1 MGISLFYKIGSA
13 KAGEYV
19 NSDEYNTQTES
30 ERSERLNEI
39 YKDANLELEVLQGE
53 TSDIIDTHGRGAVED
68 EEGGY
73 DYDEENDPEDVSY
86 GDEGLDNEQEMIF
99 NE

>member
-19 NSDEYNTQTES
+19 NSDEYNNQTEN
-30 ERSERLNEI
+30 ERTERLNEI
-39 YKDANLELEVLQGE
+39 YKDANLELEALTGE
-53 TSDIIDTHGRGAVED
+53 TSEIIDTNGHLD
-68 EEGGY
+68 EEEGY
-73 DYDEENDPEDVSY
+73 DYDEEGDPEDTGY

>member
-19 NSDEYNTQTES
+19 NSDEYNIQTET

-39 YKDANLELEVLQGE
+39 YKDANLELEVLTGE
-53 TSDIIDTHGRGAVED
+53 TSDILDTHGREEY

-73 DYDEENDPEDVSY
+73 DYDEEHYPEDDTY
-86 GDEGLDNEQEMIF
+86 GDEGLDDEQEMIF